1 MTSGQGCKADVKRK
15 EVRKL
20 PNITAL
26 YQDLQQYII
35 GQNEAL
41 KKVALSIY
49 RNVDFQIKSNVLI
62 IGQSGSGK
70 TETLRQVCN
79 LLDLPYTME
88 DATKY
93 TQEGYI
99 GSSVEEM
106 IYNLYSNSGYD
117 LEATKKGMLIIDE
130 IDKKADTGREKA
142 EVSRGAVLNSLLKI
156 MEGTIIPIKEK
167 GYIYEY
173 VNTRK
178 MIVIFM
184 GAFEG
189 LEKIREKRIGT
200 KQIGFKTS
208 FDDKNTE
215 KDNRYTKEDL
225 IKYGLP
231 AEFVGRI
238 DTIIE
243 YKQLSKRDLVNIL
256 KRSRLSIFK
265 AYEKQF
271 RRKGI
276 ILKYNPRIFEQIAQ
290 KALNQKTGARELA
303 NIVNEMFEHITFDV
317 LSAEPRTY
325 KECLLKNDI
334 VTNPRA
340 YELK

>member
-1 MTSGQGCKADVKRK
+1 
-15 EVRKL
+15 
-20 PNITAL
+20 
-26 YQDLQQYII
+26 
-35 GQNEAL
+35 
-41 KKVALSIY
+41 
-49 RNVDFQIKSNVLI
+49 
-62 IGQSGSGK
+62 
-70 TETLRQVCN
+70 
-79 LLDLPYTME
+79 
-88 DATKY
+88 
-93 TQEGYI
+93 
-99 GSSVEEM
+99 M
-106 IYNLYSNSGYD
+106 IENLYANSGYD
-117 LEATKKGMLIIDE
+117 LDRARKGILVIDE
-130 IDKKADTGREKA
+130 IDKKADTGREKIEGLKG
-142 EVSRGAVLNSLLKI
+142 EVLKSLLKI
-156 MEGTIIPIKEK
+156 MEGTLIPIKEK
-167 GYIYEY
+167 GMPKKY

-208 FDDKNTE
+208 VEDENDE

-243 YKQLSKRDLVNIL
+243 YKQLNKKDLVNIL
-256 KRSRLSIFK
+256 RRSRLSIFK

-276 ILKYNPRIFEQIAQ
+276 TLKNNSILFERIAQ
-290 KALNQKTGARELA
+290 KALNQKTGARELS
-303 NIVNEMFEHITFDV
+303 NIVNEMFEQITFDV

-325 KECLLKNDI
+325 KECFLKNDI

-340 YELK
+340 YELR

>member
-1 MTSGQGCKADVKRK
+1 
-15 EVRKL
+15 
-20 PNITAL
+20 
-26 YQDLQQYII
+26 
-35 GQNEAL
+35 
-41 KKVALSIY
+41 
-49 RNVDFQIKSNVLI
+49 
-62 IGQSGSGK
+62 
-70 TETLRQVCN
+70 
-79 LLDLPYTME
+79 
-88 DATKY
+88 
-93 TQEGYI
+93 
-99 GSSVEEM
+99 M
-106 IYNLYSNSGYD
+106 IENLYANSGYD
-117 LEATKKGMLIIDE
+117 LDRARKGILVIDE
-130 IDKKADTGREKA
+130 IDKKADTGREKIEGLKG
-142 EVSRGAVLNSLLKI
+142 EVLKSLLKI
-156 MEGTIIPIKEK
+156 MEGTLIPIKEK
-167 GYIYEY
+167 GMPKKY

-208 FDDKNTE
+208 VEDKNDE

-243 YKQLSKRDLVNIL
+243 YKQLNKKDLVNIL
-256 KRSRLSIFK
+256 RRSRLSIFK

-276 ILKYNPRIFEQIAQ
+276 TLKNNSILFERIAQ
-290 KALNQKTGARELA
+290 KALNQKTGARELS
-303 NIVNEMFEHITFDV
+303 NIVNEMFEQITFDV

-325 KECLLKNDI
+325 KECFLKNDI

-340 YELK
+340 YELR

>member
-1 MTSGQGCKADVKRK
+1 MTSGQVGKAARKRK
-15 EVRKL
+15 EIRRL

-41 KKVALSIY
+41 KRVVLSIY
-49 RNVDFQIKSNVLI
+49 RNVDFEIKSNVLI

-70 TETLRQVCN
+70 TETLRQLCN

-93 TQEGYI
+93 TQEGYY
-99 GSSVEEM
+99 GASVEDM
-106 IYNLYSNSGYD
+106 IYNLYANSGYD
-117 LEATKKGMLIIDE
+117 LDETKKGMLIIDE
-130 IDKKADTGREKA
+130 IDKKADVGREKSD
-142 EVSRGAVLNSLLKI
+142 VSRGAVLNSLLKM
-156 MEGTIIPIKEK
+156 MEGTLTPIKEK
-167 GYIYEY
+167 GLPNKY
-173 VNTRK
+173 VNTKK

-208 FDDKNTE
+208 SQDKNDE

-243 YKQLSKRDLVNIL
+243 YKQLSKKDLVNIL

-276 ILKYNPRIFEQIAQ
+276 ILKYNPILFERIAQ
-290 KALNQKTGARELA
+290 KALNQKTGARELS
-303 NIVNEMFEHITFDV
+303 NIVNEMFEEITFKV

-340 YELK
+340 YELR